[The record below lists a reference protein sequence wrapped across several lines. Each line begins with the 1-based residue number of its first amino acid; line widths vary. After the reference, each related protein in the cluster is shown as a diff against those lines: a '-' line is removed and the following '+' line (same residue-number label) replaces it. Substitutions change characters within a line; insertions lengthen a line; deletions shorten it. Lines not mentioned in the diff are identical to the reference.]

1 LEIKETTVKKMNICI
16 IMDDWAEIEPEVD
29 STLRIIHE
37 AFIRGHHVGIMQ
49 PSKLTIRNNEVFGFV
64 RMLNSLDKIP
74 TDIVRFYHKIKFKEE
89 LLPITGFDAVFLRAN
104 PPVDTTML
112 NFLDSV
118 KDQALIINDIEGIRK
133 ANNKLYTAAM
143 FDSKI
148 GIIPKTYVSKNKD
161 YLTRIIKESE
171 QEKMILKPLDGYG
184 GSGVIVLEKKASQS
198 VSSLLDFYITSAE
211 KNRYVI
217 LQEYIEGA
225 DEGDVRILMLKGKPI
240 GAMKRVPAEND
251 HRSNVHAGGSV
262 KKHVLT
268 KAEKRICELVGPKLV
283 ADGLYFVGLDVI
295 NGKLLEVNVLSPGG
309 ITRINKLNRTKLQ
322 QNIIDFVEDIVNIK
336 ETALNKKLS
345 NRLTVQNAKL
355 DNI

>member
-1 LEIKETTVKKMNICI
+1 MI
-16 IMDDWAEIEPEVD
+16 
-29 STLRIIHE
+29 
-37 AFIRGHHVGIMQ
+37 
-49 PSKLTIRNNEVFGFV
+49 
-64 RMLNSLDKIP
+64 
-74 TDIVRFYHKIKFKEE
+74 DIVRFYHKVKFKEE

-104 PPVDTTML
+104 PPVDATML

-143 FDSKI
+143 FDSGI
-148 GIIPKTYVSKNKD
+148 GIIPKTFVSKNKD
-161 YLTRIIKESE
+161 YLQRIIKESE
-171 QEKMILKPLDGYG
+171 QDKMILKPLDGFG

-225 DEGDVRILMLKGKPI
+225 DEGDVRILMLNGKPI

-322 QNIIDFVEDIVNIK
+322 QKIIDFVEDIVNIK

>member
-1 LEIKETTVKKMNICI
+1 MNICF
-16 IMDDWAEIEPEVD
+16 IMYAWNKVEFESD

-37 AFIRGHHVGIMQ
+37 AYIRNHNVGIMQ
-49 PSKLTIRNNEVFGFV
+49 PGNLTIRNNEVFGFV
-64 RMLNSLDKIP
+64 KILTDLDRTP
-74 TDIVRFYHKIKFKEE
+74 SDPVRFYHKIKFREE
-89 LLPITGFDAVFLRAN
+89 LLPINGFDVLFLRAN
-104 PPVDTTML
+104 PPVDPVML

-118 KDQALIINDIEGIRK
+118 KDETLIINDIDGIRK

-143 FDSKI
+143 FDSEI

-161 YLTRIIKESE
+161 YLQRIIKESK

-198 VSSLLDFYITSAE
+198 VSSLLDFYINSTE

-225 DEGDVRILMLKGKPI
+225 HEGDVRILMLNGKPI
-240 GAMKRVPAEND
+240 GAMKRIPDEND

-268 KAEKRICELVGPKLV
+268 KDEKRICELVGSKLV

-295 NGKLLEVNVLSPGG
+295 NGKLLEINVLSPGG
-309 ITRINKLNRTKLQ
+309 ITRINKLNRVKLQ
-322 QNIIDFVEDIVNIK
+322 QKIIDFVEDIVNIK
-336 ETALNKKLS
+336 ESALNKKLS

-355 DNI
+355 NNI